1 MRVLAFA
8 FSAFL
13 MAIPAAQAQE
23 IPVELLDAEI
33 PAGMEETLTNAVL
46 LHRKGV
52 EGDEDAVEEAIAL
65 LEPVVDEDNA
75 PPISIGFM
83 GSLYTLKGRD
93 ASNVVNA
100 MRFTNRGIGMIDEA
114 VDLQPDGYSIR
125 MLRAIN
131 NIEIPAMFGRH
142 EIAIA
147 DMKFIID
154 TYASEDHSRSADT
167 VKVVL
172 GHLIKNAN
180 AMGDDAEKTRYQTM
194 LDSLN

>member
-1 MRVLAFA
+1 MRILAFA
-8 FSAFL
+8 INAFL
-13 MAIPAAQAQE
+13 MAVSAVHAEE
-23 IPVELLDAEI
+23 IPVELLGAEI

-46 LHRKGV
+46 LHRKAV
-52 EGDEDAVEEAIAL
+52 EGDKDAVKEAIAL
-65 LEPVVDEDNA
+65 LEPVVDQDNA

-83 GSLYTLKGRD
+83 GSLYTLRGRD

-100 MRFTNRGIGMIDEA
+100 MRFTNRGIGMIDKA
-114 VDLQPDGYSIR
+114 VDLQPNGYSIR
-125 MLRAIN
+125 MLRALN

-142 EIAIA
+142 DVAIA

-154 TYASEDHSRSADT
+154 TYQPENQPCNADS

-180 AMGDDAEKTRYQTM
+180 AMGDDAGKARYQTM